1 MELLELEKRERKV
14 DVDSKE
20 GEEDESDSADLWVS
34 ELSKR
39 VWWRLE
45 RRSSIDWRFFW
56 RDGSAT
62 RRLELGFDDKATSSS
77 FSIDGSNV
85 DLRKR
90 KCAESERKMREF
102 GIWV

>member
-1 MELLELEKRERKV
+1 MELLELEKRERKF

-20 GEEDESDSADLWVS
+20 GEADESDSADRRVS

-45 RRSSIDWRFFW
+45 RRSSIDWCFFW

-62 RRLELGFDDKATSSS
+62 RRLGLGFDDRATSS
-77 FSIDGSNV
+77 FSIDGRYWV

-90 KCAESERKMREF
+90 KCAEFERKTREF